1 MTDNKLKYSE
11 LAKCLQ
17 VNVASVSVAV
27 SRGNLLAGPYKT
39 IDIDDPVNKAWIEN
53 QKQRG
58 KTFDLNRI
66 ITKQTPQQHEADDTQ
81 DNEIIDDI
89 LHSDDDEKSK
99 EVLKKLL
106 LRERKLK
113 VQKLEKENRLRQLEI
128 DKKSGDLI
136 PVDAVT
142 SVFLYSVETF
152 KNKYLQE
159 AKSISTLMVK
169 MMDGTH
175 DDLIETQKQMT
186 EIINENYREV
196 KSQLIDG
203 IDGIIEEYKEVRSR
217 GEKK

>member
-1 MTDNKLKYSE
+1 MALNHLKYSE
-11 LAKCLQ
+11 LAKSLQ
-17 VNVASVSVAV
+17 VNIATVSMAVKRGKLSV
-27 SRGNLLAGPYKT
+27 GTGKT
-39 IDIDDPVNKAWIEN
+39 IDTDDPVNKSWINN
-53 QKQRG
+53 QIEKG

-66 ITKQTPQQHEADDTQ
+66 ITKQKTQPQEVDDTE
-81 DNEIIDDI
+81 DDTIIDDI
-89 LHSDDDEKSK
+89 LHSDDDPKSK
-99 EVLKKLL
+99 EALRKLL

-113 VQKLEKENRLRQLEI
+113 VQKLEKENRLKQIEI

-136 PVDAVT
+136 PVYAVRN
-142 SVFLYSVETF
+142 VFLYSVETF

-175 DDLIETQKQMT
+175 DDLIRIQKQMT
-186 EIINENYREV
+186 EIINENYSEV

-203 IDGIIEEYKEVRSR
+203 VDGIVEEYKEVRSR